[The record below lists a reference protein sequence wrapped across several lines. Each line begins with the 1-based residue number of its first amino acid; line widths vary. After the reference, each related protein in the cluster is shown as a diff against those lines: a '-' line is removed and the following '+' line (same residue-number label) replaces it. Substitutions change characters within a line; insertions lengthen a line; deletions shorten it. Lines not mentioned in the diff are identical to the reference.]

1 MRPLPLALPLALTLA
16 LLCPPAVAQDIDA
29 GAVLYRDFC
38 AACPGATAKGDGTM
52 ADLLRSPPSVLTKLA
67 EAGEFPILSVAEQI
81 DGRRLRAA
89 HGGDMP
95 LFGRWFEGVGADV
108 AMAGADGQPI
118 LMSRP
123 VADLIAYLI
132 SVQD

>member
-1 MRPLPLALPLALTLA
+1 MRPLPLALTLA
-16 LLCPPAVAQDIDA
+16 LLCPPAVAQDVDA

-38 AACPGATAKGDGTM
+38 AACHGATAKGDGTM
-52 ADLLRSPPSVLTKLA
+52 ADLLRSPPSDLTKLA
-67 EAGEFPILSVAEQI
+67 EAGEFPILAVAETI
-81 DGRRLRAA
+81 DGRRPRAA

>member
-1 MRPLPLALPLALTLA
+1 M
-16 LLCPPAVAQDIDA
+16 
-29 GAVLYRDFC
+29 
-38 AACPGATAKGDGTM
+38 
-52 ADLLRSPPSVLTKLA
+52 
-67 EAGEFPILSVAEQI
+67 AEQI
-81 DGRRLRAA
+81 DGRRPRAA
-89 HGGDMP
+89 HGGDMQ

>member
-1 MRPLPLALPLALTLA
+1 MRPLPLALTLA
-16 LLCPPAVAQDIDA
+16 LLCPPVMAQDVDA

-38 AACPGATAKGDGTM
+38 AACHGATAKGDGTM
-52 ADLLRSPPSVLTKLA
+52 ADLMRSPPSDLTKLA

-81 DGRRLRAA
+81 DGRRPRAA

-132 SVQD
+132 TLQD

>member
-1 MRPLPLALPLALTLA
+1 MRALPLALCLC
-16 LLCPPAVAQDIDA
+16 LLGPAVAAQDIDA

-38 AACPGATAKGDGTM
+38 AACHGPEARGDGTM
-52 ADLLRSPPSVLTKLA
+52 ADLLRTPPSDLTKLGGTGA
-67 EAGEFPILSVAEQI
+67 FPILAVAEQI
-81 DGRRLRAA
+81 DGRRPRAA

-108 AMAGADGQPI
+108 AMAGPDGQPI

-132 SVQD
+132 TLQD